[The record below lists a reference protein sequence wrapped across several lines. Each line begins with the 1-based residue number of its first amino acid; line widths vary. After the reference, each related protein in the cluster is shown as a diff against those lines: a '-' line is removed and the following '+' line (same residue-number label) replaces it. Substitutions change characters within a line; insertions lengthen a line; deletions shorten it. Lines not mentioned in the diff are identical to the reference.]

1 MGIKIVTT
9 PHKTCETPIKP
20 LALVTQNTLG
30 LTIVYCYL
38 LIFTLNIN
46 YLSYCLNNLSNMSSF
61 LSVGYQWTFIY
72 LALFTTK
79 TITALGVLSQGTFL
93 TTLCSFKDTFLGNI
107 NIWKKWK
114 WCYFPESI
122 RLFSKIN
129 VQPHNYH
136 LCSRNLMKFLGPQ
149 HLLCMVQCGSRITL
163 NNLKKS
169 SKQKDLLLGSHSHTP
184 RQFQWSHCHTQEDQ
198 EAVEWKTGRALKCRK
213 ISTKYNMRD
222 HKCHNYTSGLSVI
235 SKYIFIFLSYKVWL

>member
-46 YLSYCLNNLSNMSSF
+46 YLSYCLNNLSNMSSC

-93 TTLCSFKDTFLGNI
+93 TTLCSFKDTFLRNMKVVSFS
-107 NIWKKWK
+107 WKHQAIFQNK
-114 WCYFPESI
+114 CTASQLSS
-122 RLFSKIN
+122 LFQKSYEISR
-129 VQPHNYH
+129 HNT
-136 LCSRNLMKFLGPQ
+136 CSVWFS
-149 HLLCMVQCGSRITL
+149 V
-163 NNLKKS
+163 
-169 SKQKDLLLGSHSHTP
+169 DL
-184 RQFQWSHCHTQEDQ
+184 E
-198 EAVEWKTGRALKCRK
+198 
-213 ISTKYNMRD
+213 
-222 HKCHNYTSGLSVI
+222 
-235 SKYIFIFLSYKVWL
+235 